1 MSDTFLSRAV
11 VVMVQV
17 RLVVSD
23 PLHVSLWGL
32 YAPSEV
38 TGEITPS
45 AHGLVAPASMKIQV
59 RQAQIGLKIRGC
71 LGPSHLH
78 VPSSM
83 DHVEEACSDAWPG
96 ADRSR
101 SPTPRPPPARRSR
114 CRPRARMRTG
124 TASARP
130 SAGRT

>member
-11 VVMVQV
+11 VVVVVQV

-59 RQAQIGLKIRGC
+59 RQAQIGLKMRSYS
-71 LGPSHLH
+71 GPTHVYSLH
-78 VPSSM
+78 HTFQHGS
-83 DHVEEACSDAWPG
+83 C
-96 ADRSR
+96 
-101 SPTPRPPPARRSR
+101 
-114 CRPRARMRTG
+114 
-124 TASARP
+124 
-130 SAGRT
+130 